1 MDDILNLPE
10 ENHDYDG
17 INENSSDLERLDVF
31 FAILLKAHYPEYIDS
46 WKLKLNVNQIN
57 HFEALVFE
65 TGLVT
70 DESSLNEQTSF
81 KLTSKGVIVLNKY
94 GSYSK
99 YKQDIDDHNIK
110 QSQDASYEKELKNQ
124 INTLTLDALKRE
136 SQNAELDRKLK
147 ESQQKIN
154 ELSLIKKPT
163 WKERHWL
170 LIALVSALLAGA
182 FGFLL
187 DIGKEAAKHKMW
199 PDKTDTKT
207 QIPEKSDSVPL
218 HK

>member
-1 MDDILNLPE
+1 MTILNSVP

-17 INENSSDLERLDVF
+17 LNENSSDLDRLDKF
-31 FAILLKAHYPEYIDS
+31 FAILLKTPHGEYVDT
-46 WKLKLNVNQIN
+46 WKLKIKHNQQSY
-57 HFEALVFE
+57 FEALLLD
-65 TGLVT
+65 TGLVV
-70 DESSLNEQTSF
+70 DGSGSAEQTRL
-81 KLTSKGVIVLNKY
+81 KLTSKAIVLLNKY
-94 GSYSK
+94 GSYSN
-99 YKQDIDDHNIK
+99 YKHEIDNHNIK

-136 SQNAELDRKLK
+136 ALNAELDRKLK

-163 WKERHWL
+163 WRERHWL
-170 LIALVSALLAGA
+170 LIALVSALLAGV

-187 DIGKEAAKHKMW
+187 DIGKEATKKRLW
-199 PDKTDTKT
+199 PDKTESKT
-207 QIPEKSDSVPL
+207 QIQEKSNTVPL

>member
-1 MDDILNLPE
+1 MSILNVAP

-17 INENSSDLERLDVF
+17 LDENSSDLQRLDAF
-31 FAILLKAHYPEYIDS
+31 FAILLKSTYGEYVDTQ
-46 WKLKLNVNQIN
+46 KLKLKYNQQSY
-57 HFEALVFE
+57 FEALLLE
-65 TGLVT
+65 TGLVI
-70 DESSLNEQTSF
+70 DDSGAAEQTRF
-81 KLTSKGVIVLNKY
+81 ILTSKAIVQLNKY
-94 GSYSK
+94 GSYSN
-99 YKQDIDDHNIK
+99 YKQAIDNHNIK

-136 SQNAELDRKLK
+136 SYNAELDRKLK

-170 LIALVSALLAGA
+170 WIALVSALLAGV

-187 DIGKEAAKHKMW
+187 DIGKEAVKHKLW
-199 PDKTDTKT
+199 PDKTESKN
-207 QIPEKSDSVPL
+207 QIQEKSDSVPL

>member
-1 MDDILNLPE
+1 MDLMNVAP
-10 ENHDYDG
+10 ENHDFDELT
-17 INENSSDLERLDVF
+17 ENSSDLQRLDVL
-31 FAILLKAHYPEYIDS
+31 FAILLKSTYGEYVDT
-46 WKLKLNVNQIN
+46 WKLKLKQNKQSY
-57 HFEALVFE
+57 FEALLLE
-65 TGLVT
+65 TGLVI
-70 DESSLNEQTSF
+70 DDSGSAEQTRF
-81 KLTSKGVIVLNKY
+81 ILTSKAIVQLNKY
-94 GSYSK
+94 GSYSN
-99 YKQDIDDHNIK
+99 YKQAIDNHYIK

-170 LIALVSALLAGA
+170 LIALVSALLAGT

-187 DIGKEAAKHKMW
+187 DIGKELVKHKMW
-199 PDKTDTKT
+199 PSKTETKT
-207 QIPEKSDSVPL
+207 QIPEEPDSVPL

>member
-1 MDDILNLPE
+1 MDILNVAP

-17 INENSSDLERLDVF
+17 LNDNSSDLQRLDVF
-31 FAILLKAHYPEYIDS
+31 FALLLKSCYGEYVDTH
-46 WKLKLNVNQIN
+46 KLNLKYNQQSY
-57 HFEALVFE
+57 FEALLLE
-65 TGLVT
+65 TGFVV
-70 DESSLNEQTSF
+70 DDSGDAEQTRF
-81 KLTSKGVIVLNKY
+81 KLTSKAIVLLEKY
-94 GSYSK
+94 GRYSN
-99 YKQDIDDHNIK
+99 YKQAIDSHNIK

-136 SQNAELDRKLK
+136 SHNADLDRKLK

-170 LIALVSALLAGA
+170 WIAVFAWVVGVVTS
-182 FGFLL
+182 
-187 DIGKEAAKHKMW
+187 IGLEIIKDKIQSKKEES
-199 PDKTDTKT
+199 KT
-207 QIPEKSDSVPL
+207 QIQEKSDSVPL